1 VGLQSIVVGDQH
13 WRSSDGNPDFVRRY
27 IFPGGQ
33 VPAPSVLRHRAG
45 EVGLRWRED
54 AWFGRSYAR
63 TLATWHR
70 NFDAAWP
77 EIAALGFDRRF
88 QRMWQYYLSYTEGG
102 FRCGHA
108 DVGQIVLEG

>member
-1 VGLQSIVVGDQH
+1 MGYAPAAAIGAKIAA
-13 WRSSDGNPDFVRRY
+13 PDR
-27 IFPGGQ
+27 
-33 VPAPSVLRHRAG
+33 LAG
-45 EVGLRWRED
+45 ED
-54 AWFGRSYAR
+54 PAR
-63 TLATWHR
+63 T
-70 NFDAAWP
+70 FVIIYSAAWP